1 MHYGDKVPRGIYKRS
16 FVGNEI
22 RNNYIKSRSCNFIVS
37 TAWKNNWEAE
47 YNDLNSFEG
56 FLALEEEAMLG
67 VSLGWTILFSFQS
80 TV

>member
-1 MHYGDKVPRGIYKRS
+1 METKCREGATKE

-56 FLALEEEAMLG
+56 FLALEEEAMLCRREYH
-67 VSLGWTILFSFQS
+67 
-80 TV
+80 